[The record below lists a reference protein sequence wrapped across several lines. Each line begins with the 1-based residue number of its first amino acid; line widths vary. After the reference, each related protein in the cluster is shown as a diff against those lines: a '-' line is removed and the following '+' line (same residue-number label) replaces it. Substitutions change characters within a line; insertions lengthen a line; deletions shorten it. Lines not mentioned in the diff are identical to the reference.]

1 MNNTILKRIS
11 ALTIMLVATFVL
23 FAGAAGRASA
33 DVPVV
38 LPLDQ
43 PHFGKTYGEWAA
55 TWWQWALKYPVT
67 TNPLLD
73 ETGERAQLG
82 NQGRVFFLAGVFNV
96 SGTATRTIT
105 VPTKKALFFPVLNYE
120 ADNYF
125 NNPPIEPQLDV
136 AGLRL
141 LAKSI
146 IDPAI
151 GLSVELDGNSIPDV
165 KSYRV
170 QSPVFGVHLPQNN
183 IQQLFNYPTPAWFKP
198 RPGVYPPPGE
208 YAPIVDDGYYIMLA
222 PLSPG
227 QHILHFAGTLPQY
240 PFTLDITYNI
250 TVVPGG

>member
-1 MNNTILKRIS
+1 MKINTIRRGIP
-11 ALTIMLVATFVL
+11 ALAIALASVFVL
-23 FAGAAGRASA
+23 FAGGVGCASA

-38 LPLDQ
+38 LSLGE

-55 TWWQWALKYPVT
+55 KWWQWALKYPVK

-73 ETGERAQLG
+73 QTGERAQLG
-82 NQGRVFFLAGVFNV
+82 NQGQVFFLAGVINV
-96 SGTATRTIT
+96 SGTATRTIM
-105 VPTKKALFFPVLNYE
+105 VPAKKALFFPVLNYE

-125 NNPPIEPQLDV
+125 NNPPIDPPLDV

-141 LAKSI
+141 LAKNI

-151 GLSVELDGNSIPDV
+151 DLAVELDGNSISEV

-183 IQQLFNYPTPAWFKP
+183 VQQLFGYSA
-198 RPGVYPPPGE
+198 PPGE

-227 QHILHFAGTLPQY
+227 QHTLNFAGTLPQY
-240 PFTLDITYNI
+240 QFTLDITYNI